1 MKILYVIGIV
11 ILFMYTILEIYICL
25 NHKMD
30 ADNIFALITRVI
42 CLYSLIMVIKKD
54 LKW

>member
-1 MKILYVIGIV
+1 MKILYVLGIV
-11 ILFMYTILEIYICL
+11 LLFVYTILEIYICL
-25 NHKMD
+25 QHEMNGN
-30 ADNIFALITRVI
+30 NIFALITRVI

>member
-11 ILFMYTILEIYICL
+11 LLFLYTILEIYICF
-25 NHKMD
+25 NHKFD
-30 ADNIFALITRVI
+30 GDNIFALITRVI
-42 CLYSLIMVIKKD
+42 CLYSLIIVIKKD